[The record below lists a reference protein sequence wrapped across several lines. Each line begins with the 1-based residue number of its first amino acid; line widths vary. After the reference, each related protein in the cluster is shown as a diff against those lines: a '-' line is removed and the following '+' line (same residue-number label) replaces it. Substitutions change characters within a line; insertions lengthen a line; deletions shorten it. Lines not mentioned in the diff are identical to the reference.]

1 MSLLMDALKKA
12 EEAKRQSEAAAKIE
26 PRESAPSDS
35 PVESA
40 AAGANADSRG
50 LPELPSRLELLDH
63 EFQTPPAA
71 KPAVAPVAPAASPP
85 PAAQPARQPAAEAQQ
100 RERAAAQNVFEAK
113 QPAQR
118 NVFPIVVGLAGLLAA
133 VAIGGYFWWQMQ
145 PAGGLTASPATA
157 RTAPPPPTPL
167 ASAPVA
173 PAPDAAP
180 SVPTAAAPTV
190 SSLSDSP
197 PAAQPAGKSAAVSP
211 TLTLADKPAAARPA
225 PVAAAQATA
234 PEPESPIRITTSR
247 LKLNPQLT
255 SAYQSFQSGDL
266 ATAQRDYQQVLKI
279 EPKNTDALHGLAA
292 ISLRQG
298 RYEEA
303 ENLYLHILEANPK
316 DSAAQAGLIGLRGQV
331 NPTQSESRLK
341 NLLAGQPESPTLN
354 FTLGNLYAQQG
365 RWNDAQQAYFRAYT
379 GDSENPDYQFNL
391 AVSLDQLRQPGLALK
406 YYQGALVAATQ
417 RPAAFDRNQVAGRV
431 SDLQK

>member
-40 AAGANADSRG
+40 AAGTNADSRG

-63 EFQTPPAA
+63 EFHTPPTA
-71 KPAVAPVAPAASPP
+71 KPAPAASPTP
-85 PAAQPARQPAAEAQQ
+85 SAAPARQQAADTQK
-100 RERAAAQNVFEAK
+100 RERASAQNVFEAK

-118 NVFPIVVGLAGLLAA
+118 NVFPIVVGLASLLAA
-133 VAIGGYFWWQMQ
+133 AGIGGYFWWQMQ

-167 ASAPVA
+167 ASAPIA

-180 SVPTAAAPTV
+180 SVPSAAAPTV

-197 PAAQPAGKSAAVSP
+197 PDAPPAGKPAAVSP
-211 TLTLADKPAAARPA
+211 TLTLAGKPAAARPA
-225 PVAAAQATA
+225 PTAAAPAA
-234 PEPESPIRITTSR
+234 AVEPESPIRITTSR
-247 LKLNPQLT
+247 LKLNPQIA

-266 ATAQRDYQQVLKI
+266 AKAQRDYQQVLKN
-279 EPKNTDALHGLAA
+279 EPKNIDALHGLAA
-292 ISLRQG
+292 INLRQG
-298 RYEEA
+298 KFEEA
-303 ENLYLHILEANPK
+303 ENLYLHILEADPK
-316 DSAAQAGLIGLRGQV
+316 DSAAQVGLIGLRGQV

-391 AVSLDQLRQPGLALK
+391 AVSLDQLRQPRLALK
-406 YYQGALVAATQ
+406 YYQGALAAATQ